1 MFSILYRGILIG
13 ILVSAPMGPIGLLC
27 LQRTIYKGRW
37 HGFFSGVGA
46 AISDMLYALITCMG
60 MGFVIMFIEDNQAI
74 LQVIGSILLMF
85 FGIYTYRS
93 NPSFRKPKDSSR
105 KRSYSQDALT
115 AFVLTLSNPLII
127 FLFIALFARF
137 NFINPDAKLYS
148 MILGLLSIF
157 IGALLWWFILTMTV
171 GTLLHGVFKERG
183 IKVMNRMIGVIIVAL
198 SIGGLLYSI
207 WEMNQKSLV

>member
-1 MFSILYRGILIG
+1 
-13 ILVSAPMGPIGLLC
+13 MGPIGLLC

-46 AISDMLYALITCMG
+46 AVSDMLYALITCMG
-60 MGFVIMFIEDNQAI
+60 MGFVIMFIEDNQAV

-115 AFVLTLSNPLII
+115 AFGLTLSNPLII